1 MFFSII
7 VFHSSEYTLALA
19 VYGSDVTLK
28 SPLISTSYLVVMIF
42 SLLECFIEIVLFLR
56 LKELWWVC
64 NLGHAMDIVGKIIRK
79 AA

>member
-7 VFHSSEYTLALA
+7 IFHISEYILALA
-19 VYGSDVTLK
+19 VYVSDVTLK

-56 LKELWWVC
+56 LKKLWWVC

>member
-1 MFFSII
+1 MFLSII
-7 VFHSSEYTLALA
+7 VFHSSEYTLALV

-28 SPLISTSYLVVMIF
+28 SPVISTSFLVVMIF

-64 NLGHAMDIVGKIIRK
+64 NLGLAMDIVGKIIRK